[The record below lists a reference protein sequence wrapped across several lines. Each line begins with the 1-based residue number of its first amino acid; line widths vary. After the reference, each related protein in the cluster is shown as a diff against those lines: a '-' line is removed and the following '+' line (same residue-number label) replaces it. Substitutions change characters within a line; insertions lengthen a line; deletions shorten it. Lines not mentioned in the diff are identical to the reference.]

1 MDQAYQEQQ
10 DQLWIKD
17 QEPYPSPIPWLAQET
32 LSSHYLELNP
42 QTLTQAPLFAW
53 MDHVCWMTLHHLKG
67 KIQVLLP
74 LNPLQFFFNNFSF
87 GLWIFLARNF
97 GFHPKGLEEWIFKCC
112 SLILVARNS
121 PKSQANLP
129 CSILISLPLF

>member
-17 QEPYPSPIPWLAQET
+17 QEPYPSPIPWLVQET
-32 LSSHYLELNP
+32 VSSHYLELNP

-53 MDHVCWMTLHHLKG
+53 MDHVCWMILHHLKG

-87 GLWIFLARNF
+87 GLWNF
-97 GFHPKGLEEWIFKCC
+97 WQETLDFIPKVWKNG
-112 SLILVARNS
+112 SSSVIL
-121 PKSQANLP
+121 
-129 CSILISLPLF
+129 